1 MTPPPAARAP
11 PHLNGEGELNFAFW
25 PFLKALRKVTDREK
39 GLSVRLPFR
48 RLAAHGKGR
57 HELAAELVDG
67 HHAGPERKAGER
79 AVPAVFLRP
88 QRAAAIERACS
99 NLPLRRLVI
108 APARQRFSQLPRGKT
123 SFLAAVR
130 IRAMAS
136 SAFFRLS
143 TDSGSLGSSA
153 SALRSAI
160 RSDTAG
166 SLSLF

>member
-57 HELAAELVDG
+57 HELAAELIDG

-79 AVPAVFLRP
+79 AVAAVFLRP
-88 QRAAAIERACS
+88 QRAPGHRARLLELAAAQAGDRPGETAFFPVAQREDVFPRGGEDSRDGILRL
-99 NLPLRRLVI
+99 LPLVDGLGLV
-108 APARQRFSQLPRGKT
+108 G
-123 SFLAAVR
+123 VV
-130 IRAMAS
+130 
-136 SAFFRLS
+136 
-143 TDSGSLGSSA
+143 G
-153 SALRSAI
+153 
-160 RSDTAG
+160 
-166 SLSLF
+166 